1 MEKHTPMI
9 ESDVIWKGGVVAWS
23 IFEGWGTPI
32 TPSFSSWSS
41 TKTPLSTLANIFNTD
56 ISPYTGFTNNL

>member
-23 IFEGWGTPI
+23 ISEGWGTPI
-32 TPSFSSWSS
+32 TPTLSSGIP
-41 TKTPLSTLANIFNTD
+41 TKTPLSTLFNILNINSST
-56 ISPYTGFTNNL
+56 Y